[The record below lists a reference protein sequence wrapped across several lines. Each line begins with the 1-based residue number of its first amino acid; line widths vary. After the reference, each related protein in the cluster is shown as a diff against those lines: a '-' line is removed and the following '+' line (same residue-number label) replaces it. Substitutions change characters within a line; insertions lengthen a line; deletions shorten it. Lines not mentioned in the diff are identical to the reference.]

1 MVHLPENAHASSAP
15 RRGAASL
22 RRPRALAD
30 LAWRTLV
37 EGTRGQAPKEAAL
50 LAYTILFALGPL
62 LVLAIE
68 TAGLFQ
74 AKQAARQ
81 ALVTEFSRL
90 TGGKGGQV
98 LEDLLAG
105 AAGTTFGP
113 LGTTLG
119 LLALLAFAGLAFA
132 QLKWSLNRIWAVTP
146 RKHDGWKARLLGACR
161 RNLGSAAGALG
172 VGFLLLVSFLGSI
185 LLAGVGAWLA
195 AAIPGEADVARVLT
209 IALGALVAWILFA
222 ALFKLLPDAEVAWRD
237 VGIGAAVTT
246 LLFFAGQLVLSTYFA
261 RGSLATAYGAAG
273 GILMLLVWVYYSCVI
288 VLYGAQF
295 TQVYANLYGSCV
307 HPDENA
313 EAAGD
318 SEEESSKQPARKGT
332 GG

>member
-1 MVHLPENAHASSAP
+1 MPRQSPAP
-15 RRGAASL
+15 RTTDPARPGSPW
-22 RRPRALAD
+22 RPRALLD

-37 EGTRGQAPKEAAL
+37 EGTRGHAPKEAAL
-50 LAYTILFALGPL
+50 LAYTLLFALGPL

-68 TAGLFQ
+68 AAGILGRGR
-74 AKQAARQ
+74 AARD
-81 ALVTEFSRL
+81 ALVGEFGRL

-98 LEDLLAG
+98 LEDILAG

-113 LGTTLG
+113 FGTFLGF
-119 LLALLAFAGLAFA
+119 LALLAFAGLAFV
-132 QLKWSLNRIWAVTP
+132 QLKGALNRMWAVKP
-146 RKHDGWKARLLGACR
+146 RKREGWKARFLGACR
-161 RNLGSAAGALG
+161 RNLASALGALAIG
-172 VGFLLLVSFLGSI
+172 ALLLVSFVGSV
-185 LLAGVGAWLA
+185 LLAGASAWLA
-195 AAIPGEADVARVLT
+195 AAIPGEMDVARGLT
-209 IALGALVAWILFA
+209 MLLGALLAWVLFA
-222 ALFKLLPDAEVAWRD
+222 ALFKLLPDVEITWRD

-273 GILMLLVWVYYSCVI
+273 GILMLLIWVYYSCVI

-318 SEEESSKQPARKGT
+318 TEEESSKHPARKGT